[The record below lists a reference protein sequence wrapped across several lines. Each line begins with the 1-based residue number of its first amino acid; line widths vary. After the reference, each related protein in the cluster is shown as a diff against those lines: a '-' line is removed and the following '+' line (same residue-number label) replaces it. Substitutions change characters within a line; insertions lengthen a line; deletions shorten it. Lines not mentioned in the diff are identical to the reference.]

1 MPLTKEVID
10 KVFNEFKTE
19 PKITSIER
27 DIMDKCIN
35 LPEFQQFGAEM
46 FIKQL
51 QAVMDQETFARLRDM
66 VILRILLE
74 PGQVTA
80 KLLSP
85 FIMAMSIGYRL
96 HEEEILAEVQR

>member
-1 MPLTKEVID
+1 MPLTKEVVD
-10 KVFNEFKTE
+10 KVFKEFKGEGDLTDL
-19 PKITSIER
+19 ER
-27 DIMDKCIN
+27 NIMEKCIN
-35 LPEFQQFGAEM
+35 HPEFHKFGAEM
-46 FIKQL
+46 FSKQL
-51 QAVMDQETFARLRDM
+51 QAVCDKETYDSLKVGM
-66 VILRILLE
+66 ILRILLE